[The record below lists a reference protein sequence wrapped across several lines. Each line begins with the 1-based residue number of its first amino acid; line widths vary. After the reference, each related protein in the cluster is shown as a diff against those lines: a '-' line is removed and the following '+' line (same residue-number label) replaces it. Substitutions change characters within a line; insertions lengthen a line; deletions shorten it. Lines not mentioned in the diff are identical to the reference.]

1 MTDNRPA
8 SSGELAPDLN
18 QFLVELS
25 NALNKHT
32 MYPAGHPMLLTA
44 SEQLTALLER
54 LLGQRTTLALGISP
68 TQIIA
73 GGVASDVRHAVIREL
88 AARLHRMNI
97 GAIKL
102 YQGVNREELDEVLRF
117 LSSEER
123 AAAGIE
129 GRRWPHV
136 KMHPLS
142 YSQLELIGDPR
153 SPGGGSWAT
162 TLWLALGRAALESE
176 APREGTADPALV
188 ARAMDSHEWDEA
200 YGQRIAESLTD
211 LLDACRA
218 RGGSEALALQSR
230 ISKVIASVAPE
241 TLERLVRQERDEAQR
256 QRFLLDLTQSM
267 AVDAVLDL
275 LQAAATATSR
285 SVSPALLQLLG
296 KLAEHSETGAAETR
310 GRADFAFRNQV
321 RQLIEGWET
330 WDAEDPAP
338 VDHRRTMDHLSLA
351 GKSPLRGHSSTYE
364 CEPERLLMMS
374 LEVGVANP
382 STFAAAAYLI
392 DQGRT
397 AQLRE
402 MFARAPHPRLTT
414 EILQNVASESVLRG
428 LLQDDPLDISAL
440 EIIIPILG
448 ESGLKPLIDALVQAE
463 GNERRDQ
470 LVRLLQSFGESAG
483 AEAWAR
489 MERADWPAQRN
500 LLGLVIRLPVPP
512 RGFSPAMFIDHPEA
526 RVRSEALRILFRG
539 ATTRTRAICEGL
551 SSHDPAIVRMAVF
564 ASVDDCPTAAVPL
577 LIPLIERTDLEPGV
591 RASAVAAV
599 ASAPQALV
607 VNRLIGLCFVE
618 GGWFRRPRIAGKSA
632 ILLAALSGL
641 ARHWPD
647 HAHARQVLELA
658 GRHPDQEI
666 RAAVERRPR

>member
-1 MTDNRPA
+1 VTDNRPV
-8 SSGELAPDLN
+8 SSAELAPDLN

-25 NALNKHT
+25 NALNKHA

-44 SEQLTALLER
+44 SEQLTVLLER
-54 LLGQRTTLALGISP
+54 LLAQRTPLALGISP

-73 GGVASDVRHAVIREL
+73 GGIASDVRHAVIREL

-117 LSSEER
+117 LSGEER
-123 AAAGIE
+123 AAAGV
-129 GRRWPHV
+129 GDRRWPHV

-142 YSQLELIGDPR
+142 YSQLELIGDPG
-153 SPGGGSWAT
+153 SPAGGSWAT

-176 APREGTADPALV
+176 APTEGTADPGQV
-188 ARAMDSHEWDEA
+188 ARAMDSRKWDEA

-211 LLDACRA
+211 LLDACRS
-218 RGGSEALALQSR
+218 RGGSEAIALQSR
-230 ISKVIASVAPE
+230 ISKVITSVAPE

-256 QRFLLDLTQSM
+256 QRFLLDITQSM

-296 KLAEHSETGAAETR
+296 KLAEQSETGAAETR
-310 GRADFAFRNQV
+310 SRADFAFRNQV
-321 RQLIEGWET
+321 RQLIEGWEA
-330 WDAEDPAP
+330 WDAEDPTP
-338 VDHRRTMDHLSLA
+338 VDYRRTMDHLSLA

-374 LEVGVANP
+374 LEVGVANS

-392 DQGRT
+392 HQGRT

-402 MFARAPHPRLTT
+402 LFARTPHPRLTT
-414 EILQNVASESVLRG
+414 EILQNVASERILRG
-428 LLQDDPLDISAL
+428 LLQGDPLDIPAL

-448 ESGLKPLIDALVQAE
+448 ERGLKPLIDALVLAE

-489 MERADWPAQRN
+489 MEGANWPAQRN
-500 LLGLVIRLPVPP
+500 LLGLVIRLPAPP
-512 RGFSPAMFIDHPEA
+512 RGFSPAMFITHPEA
-526 RVRSEALRILFRG
+526 RVRTEALRLLFRG
-539 ATTRTRAICEGL
+539 GTTRARAICEGL
-551 SSHDPAIVRMAVF
+551 SSNDPAMVRMAVF
-564 ASVDDCPTAAVPL
+564 ASVDDCPAAAVPL

-632 ILLAALSGL
+632 ILLAALAGL

-647 HAHARQVLELA
+647 HARARQVLELA
-658 GRHPDQEI
+658 SRHPDQEI